1 MKTRELVEKLR
12 LQAVWLEDWDVLE
25 ARLLRKAARRL
36 EKQQQKIRKLK
47 GKIPGRPEAY
57 LDVEQFYEE
66 D

>member
-1 MKTRELVEKLR
+1 MKTSALAEKLR
-12 LQAVWLEDWDVLE
+12 LHAVWLEDWDILE

-47 GKIPGRPEAY
+47 EKIPGRPEAY
-57 LDVEQFYEE
+57 LDVEKFYEE